1 MVSVLNAAG
10 PLSTNS
16 EVRTYTNM
24 KPLFT
29 FFDYSFH
36 AFMRSCVLAFLRSCV
51 RAFVYLIQVVIAT
64 PSIHLAAAKSM
75 FRPEIATCAE
85 DVSFAKGY
93 GAFTGELSAEMLVD
107 SGISWTLTGHSE
119 RRVGFGFP
127 GETSTVVGIKTKN
140 AIDCGMSVM
149 ACIGEQLADREAGI
163 AISYMPSHA

>member
-1 MVSVLNAAG
+1 
-10 PLSTNS
+10 
-16 EVRTYTNM
+16 
-24 KPLFT
+24 
-29 FFDYSFH
+29 
-36 AFMRSCVLAFLRSCV
+36 
-51 RAFVYLIQVVIAT
+51 
-64 PSIHLAAAKSM
+64 M

-107 SGISWTLTGHSE
+107 SGIKWTLTGHSE

-149 ACIGEQLADREAGI
+149 ACIGEQLADREAGNDEFPGHMFQFHHFLI
-163 AISYMPSHA
+163 VAVLTAITVLFSQVPL